1 MQPLRLPP
9 APYPGLRAFRP
20 EEAAIFCGRAE
31 HRAELLDILA
41 AARFLA
47 VVGASGSGK
56 SSLVLAGLLPDIKG
70 GQLIGVEPE
79 TVRILTLQPGLR
91 PFAHLAGEL
100 ARALTKEIEIEAAL
114 RRGPLGLVQLL
125 DEVDNKPDQAL
136 VVVVDQFEEIFRF
149 ADLSEEDLRREERSS
164 ADWPLLDGTQNE
176 AQAFVNLLLATAR
189 QTRHSVY
196 VLLTMRSD
204 FLARCDQFTG
214 LPEAISGS
222 QFLTP
227 RLNRQQL
234 EQAITRPVRPYEA
247 AVQPEVVNL
256 ILNQISTEQD
266 QLPLMQH
273 ALARMWENKK
283 KPSGAGPLILTLD
296 DYSEVGGLAS
306 ALNNHANSL
315 CDELQKTAGIPL
327 QSIERFF
334 RSLAHHVSA
343 NIPPVRRP
351 ARLSQIAS
359 ESGLPIATVRTI
371 ADTFRAEG
379 SHLLMPPVNRVP
391 HLQDETFLDIS
402 HESLLRQWQRL
413 KEWMDAEWQQRR
425 MAEELAAAMIEWE
438 KVRPDESKGPIS
450 RFRSWKLAGEAVST
464 RLYREAAPIL
474 FSSKSPAT
482 LPQWARRY
490 GIEWSRLAAF
500 WKGADWWKK
509 ATAVTSRAG
518 IGLSFL
524 TLLLI
529 FAVIFAFKQR
539 AEANRERAEADRE
552 REFALRER
560 AEAELQRQYAVEAA
574 KRAEQNLQNAV
585 DDRVK
590 LNSDFQKQNQIL
602 TEVVTV
608 VARSARGVAEV
619 NTLLEKPEIRP
630 LIPADKQPDVTPD
643 PKAQI
648 AVAGSAAPVQF
659 SMSSRV
665 PRKNPVVAF
674 AWKDRDVRLVAG
686 ALDLPTT
693 FAWKLT
699 TAEPQS
705 EPLLFE
711 SPALVSAP
719 DGGSIVSFAGDKK
732 LRLITASGATSI
744 SADCGSLVTA
754 ARIVQQSPLR
764 ILFGTAM
771 GQIGVWDGGN
781 GAVPL
786 VFDTK
791 NKGVVNAVDYSP
803 EQNAVLAS
811 GDQGWARLWW
821 LPPSREWSEFLKAP
835 ISVNDFREK
844 PPIRGATFSP
854 NGRLFVMRIGAA
866 PTKIFGTTEKGRS
879 VSLQHQGPILQAK
892 FSPDGEMLAS
902 ADDAGRVYLWDL
914 RYSLTKMPPP
924 VVLPG
929 RSAPLNVLLWSPKG
943 DFLLSAGDDGVPL
956 VWQQPAGRLK
966 REFNELPF
974 LLPAHPGGVTGAAI
988 SPDGR
993 LIATVGADS
1002 VVRVFPIRPTWR
1014 GTTQEWGGPKDS
1026 PYSGG
1031 EDLALL
1037 DANDVDSPDFR
1048 SYFLPA
1054 SEGTK
1059 GLVSRLNPESFYITA
1074 RWDYSFTP
1082 RSTLRSTKVRLR
1094 KLDAQGNP
1102 VGPTIEA
1109 QPVDWGP
1116 PASTGRAFDLSP
1128 GARRALGVGD
1138 SDTVEMEIPLLAPT
1152 KPASRADQPQQ
1163 STQ

>member
-1 MQPLRLPP
+1 MESHPLPP
-9 APYPGLRAFRP
+9 VPYPGLRAFRA
-20 EEAAIFCGRAE
+20 EESIIFCGRAE

-41 AARFLA
+41 TARFLA

-91 PFAHLAGEL
+91 PFARLAGEL
-100 ARALTKEIEIEAAL
+100 ASVLKREIEIETAL

-125 DEVDNKPDQAL
+125 DEVDHKPDQAL

-149 ADLSEEDLRREERSS
+149 ADLSEEELRREEHSS
-164 ADWPLLDGTQNE
+164 AARLLLDGTQNE
-176 AQAFVNLLLATAR
+176 AQAFVNLLLATAQ

-234 EQAITRPVRPYEA
+234 EQAITRPVRPYGA

-273 ALARMWENKK
+273 ALARMWEIKK
-283 KPSGAGPLILTLD
+283 KTSGAGPVILTID
-296 DYSEVGGLAS
+296 DYREVGGLAS
-306 ALNNHANSL
+306 ALNDHANSL

-327 QSIERFF
+327 ESIERFF

-359 ESGLPIATVRTI
+359 ESGLSIANVRII
-371 ADTFRAEG
+371 AEKFRAEG
-379 SHLLMPPVNRVP
+379 SHLLMPPINRFP
-391 HLQDETFLDIS
+391 HLEDRDFVDIS

-413 KEWMDAEWQQRR
+413 KDWMDAEWQQRR
-425 MAEELAAAMIEWE
+425 MAEELTAAMIEWE

-450 RFRSWKLAGEAVST
+450 RFRSWKMAGEAVST
-464 RLYREAAPIL
+464 RLYREAAPVL
-474 FSSKSPAT
+474 FSAKSPAT

-490 GIEWSRLAAF
+490 GIDWSRLAAF
-500 WKGADWWKK
+500 WKGAAWWKK
-509 ATAVTSRAG
+509 ATAVTSKAG
-518 IGLSFL
+518 IWLVLF
-524 TLLLI
+524 TLVLMGV
-529 FAVIFAFKQR
+529 VIFAFKKN
-539 AEANRERAEADRE
+539 AEAIRE
-552 REFALRER
+552 REI
-560 AEAELQRQYAVEAA
+560 AVEERTKADDQ
-574 KRAEQNLQNAV
+574 KQVAEKARSDAESNLKNAV
-585 DDRVK
+585 EDRAN
-590 LNSDFQKQNQIL
+590 LNTDFQKQNQIL

-608 VARSARGVAEV
+608 VARSARGVPEV

-648 AVAGSAAPVQF
+648 VVAGSAAPVQF
-659 SMSSRV
+659 QIPSRTG
-665 PRKNPVVAF
+665 KNPVVAF
-674 AWKDRDVRLVAG
+674 AWKDRDVRIVAG
-686 ALDLPTT
+686 AQGLPPT
-693 FAWKLT
+693 FSWKLT
-699 TAEPQS
+699 TAEPQPES
-705 EPLLFE
+705 LPFE

-732 LRLITASGATSI
+732 LRLIPASGATSV

-754 ARIVQQSPLR
+754 ARIIQQSQLG
-764 ILFGTAM
+764 ILFGTAT
-771 GQIGVWDGGN
+771 GQIGVWDGRN
-781 GAVPL
+781 GRPPFVL
-786 VFDTK
+786 FDTK
-791 NKGVVNAVDYSP
+791 TKGVINGVDYSP
-803 EQNAVLAS
+803 DQNAVVAS
-811 GDQGWARLWW
+811 GDLNWARLWIS
-821 LPPSREWSEFLKAP
+821 PPSGELSETFKAP
-835 ISVNDFREK
+835 MSTKDFDEK
-844 PPIRGATFSP
+844 APIRGATFSSD
-854 NGRLFVMRIGAA
+854 GRFFVLRIGAG
-866 PTKIFGTTEKGRS
+866 PTKVFSTRGKGS
-879 VSLQHQGPILQAK
+879 LVSLPQQSPILQAK
-892 FSPDGEMLAS
+892 FSPHGMLSSADDAGMLAS
-902 ADDAGRVYLWDL
+902 ADDAGRIYLWDL
-914 RYSLTKMPPP
+914 RYPPEKIPAPVMLSGHTK
-924 VVLPG
+924 
-929 RSAPLNVLLWSPKG
+929 RLNVLLWSPNG

-956 VWQQPAGRLK
+956 VWQRPAGRLK

-993 LIATVGADS
+993 LIATVGADW
-1002 VVRVFPIRPTWR
+1002 VVRVFPVRPTWR

-1037 DANDVDSPDFR
+1037 DANDIDSPDFR

-1054 SEGTK
+1054 SEGSK
-1059 GLVSRLNPESFYITA
+1059 GLVSRLNPDSFYITA

-1102 VGPTIEA
+1102 VGATIEA

-1138 SDTVEMEIPLLAPT
+1138 SDLVEMEIPLLAPT
-1152 KPASRADQPQQ
+1152 KPASRAY
-1163 STQ
+1163 